1 MKKIL
6 TIEYHD
12 ILYYQNIV
20 STTTPP
26 VSSAPIRIDEE
37 KERILID
44 KFREYRRFKIDWAER
59 DCEGWLNY
67 RQKIY
72 NEIILPMA
80 IKSNIINSTD
90 EHEANVL
97 FTDRFIRFITK
108 IHHDKTTI
116 ENNQKLL
123 KRFAFIEYYTTTVV
137 AIYLG
142 LTYEEF
148 YNLPTKDPDK
158 LRMIFDLG
166 EIVHLLINSDIYEQ
180 ITKAQEEQMKDRAEW
195 RKKVFR
201 N

>member
-1 MKKIL
+1 VKKIL
-6 TIEYHD
+6 TIGYHD

-44 KFREYRRFKIDWAER
+44 KFREYRRFKTDWAER
-59 DCEGWLNY
+59 DSEGWLNY

-72 NEIILPMA
+72 NKVILPMA

-90 EHEANVL
+90 EQEANVF

-108 IHHDKTTI
+108 IHHDKSTI
-116 ENNQKLL
+116 DNQKLL

-166 EIVHLLINSDIYEQ
+166 EIVHLLVNYDIYEQ
-180 ITKAQEEQMKDRAEW
+180 ITKAQEELMKDRAEW
-195 RKKVFR
+195 RKKVFG

>member
-1 MKKIL
+1 VKKIL
-6 TIEYHD
+6 TIGYHD

-20 STTTPP
+20 LTTT
-26 VSSAPIRIDEE
+26 PIRIDEE

-44 KFREYRRFKIDWAER
+44 KFREYRRFKTDWAER
-59 DCEGWLNY
+59 DSEGWLNY

-72 NEIILPMA
+72 NKVILPMA

-90 EHEANVL
+90 EQEANVF

-116 ENNQKLL
+116 DNQKLL

-166 EIVHLLINSDIYEQ
+166 EIVHLLVNYDIYEQ

>member
-1 MKKIL
+1 VKKIL
-6 TIEYHD
+6 TIGYHD

-20 STTTPP
+20 LTTT
-26 VSSAPIRIDEE
+26 PIRIDEE

-59 DCEGWLNY
+59 DSEGWLNY

-72 NEIILPMA
+72 NKVILPMA

-90 EHEANVL
+90 EQEANVF

-116 ENNQKLL
+116 DNQKLL

>member
-1 MKKIL
+1 
-6 TIEYHD
+6 
-12 ILYYQNIV
+12 
-20 STTTPP
+20 
-26 VSSAPIRIDEE
+26 
-37 KERILID
+37 
-44 KFREYRRFKIDWAER
+44 
-59 DCEGWLNY
+59 
-67 RQKIY
+67 
-72 NEIILPMA
+72 MA

>member
-6 TIEYHD
+6 TIGYHD

-20 STTTPP
+20 LTTT
-26 VSSAPIRIDEE
+26 PIRIDEE

-59 DCEGWLNY
+59 DSEGWLNY

-72 NEIILPMA
+72 NKVILPMA

-90 EHEANVL
+90 EQEANVF

-116 ENNQKLL
+116 DNQKLL
-123 KRFAFIEYYTTTVV
+123 KRFAFIEYHTTTVV

>member
-1 MKKIL
+1 VKKIL
-6 TIEYHD
+6 TIGYHD

-20 STTTPP
+20 LTTT
-26 VSSAPIRIDEE
+26 PIRIDEE

-59 DCEGWLNY
+59 DSEGWLNY

-72 NEIILPMA
+72 NEVILPMA

-90 EHEANVL
+90 EQEANVF

-123 KRFAFIEYYTTTVV
+123 KGFAFIEYYTTTVV

>member
-1 MKKIL
+1 MMRNL
-6 TIEYHD
+6 V
-12 ILYYQNIV
+12 L
-20 STTTPP
+20 S
-26 VSSAPIRIDEE
+26 
-37 KERILID
+37 
-44 KFREYRRFKIDWAER
+44 
-59 DCEGWLNY
+59 EGLV
-67 RQKIY
+67 R
-72 NEIILPMA
+72 
-80 IKSNIINSTD
+80 SNSTD

-166 EIVHLLINSDIYEQ
+166 EIVNLLINSDIYEQ
-180 ITKAQEEQMKDRAEW
+180 ITKAQEEQMNDRAEW
-195 RKKVFR
+195 RKKAFR

>member
-1 MKKIL
+1 VKKTL
-6 TIEYHD
+6 TIGYRD

-20 STTTPP
+20 LTTT
-26 VSSAPIRIDEE
+26 PIRIDEE

-44 KFREYRRFKIDWAER
+44 KFREYRRFKTDWAER
-59 DCEGWLNY
+59 DSEGWLNY

-72 NEIILPMA
+72 NKVILPMA

-90 EHEANVL
+90 EQEADVF

-116 ENNQKLL
+116 DNQKLL

-166 EIVHLLINSDIYEQ
+166 EIVHLLVNYDIYEQ

>member
-1 MKKIL
+1 
-6 TIEYHD
+6 
-12 ILYYQNIV
+12 
-20 STTTPP
+20 
-26 VSSAPIRIDEE
+26 
-37 KERILID
+37 
-44 KFREYRRFKIDWAER
+44 
-59 DCEGWLNY
+59 
-67 RQKIY
+67 
-72 NEIILPMA
+72 
-80 IKSNIINSTD
+80 
-90 EHEANVL
+90 
-97 FTDRFIRFITK
+97 
-108 IHHDKTTI
+108 
-116 ENNQKLL
+116 
-123 KRFAFIEYYTTTVV
+123 V

>member
-1 MKKIL
+1 VKKIL
-6 TIEYHD
+6 TIGYHD

-20 STTTPP
+20 LTTT
-26 VSSAPIRIDEE
+26 PIRIDEE

-59 DCEGWLNY
+59 DSEGWLNY

-72 NEIILPMA
+72 NKVILPMA

-90 EHEANVL
+90 EQEANVF

-116 ENNQKLL
+116 DNQKLL
-123 KRFAFIEYYTTTVV
+123 KRFAFIEYHTTTVV

-142 LTYEEF
+142 LTYEEY

>member
-1 MKKIL
+1 VKKIL
-6 TIEYHD
+6 TIGYHD

-20 STTTPP
+20 LTTT
-26 VSSAPIRIDEE
+26 PIRIDEE

-59 DCEGWLNY
+59 DSEGWLNY

-72 NEIILPMA
+72 NKVILPMA

-90 EHEANVL
+90 EQEANVF

-116 ENNQKLL
+116 DNQKLL
-123 KRFAFIEYYTTTVV
+123 KRFAFIEYHTTTVV

>member
-1 MKKIL
+1 VKKIL
-6 TIEYHD
+6 TIGYHD
-12 ILYYQNIV
+12 ILYYQNMV
-20 STTTPP
+20 LTTT
-26 VSSAPIRIDEE
+26 PIRIDEE

-44 KFREYRRFKIDWAER
+44 KFREYRRFKTDWAER
-59 DCEGWLNY
+59 DSEGWLNY

-72 NEIILPMA
+72 NKVILPMA

-90 EHEANVL
+90 EQEADVF

-116 ENNQKLL
+116 DNQKLL

-166 EIVHLLINSDIYEQ
+166 EVVHLLINSDIYEQ

>member
-1 MKKIL
+1 VKKIL
-6 TIEYHD
+6 TIGYHD

-20 STTTPP
+20 LTTT
-26 VSSAPIRIDEE
+26 PIRIDEE

-59 DCEGWLNY
+59 DSEGWLNY

-72 NEIILPMA
+72 NKVILPMA

-90 EHEANVL
+90 EQEADVF

-116 ENNQKLL
+116 DNQKLL

-180 ITKAQEEQMKDRAEW
+180 ITKAQEEQMKDRADW

>member
-1 MKKIL
+1 VKKIL
-6 TIEYHD
+6 TIGYHD

-59 DCEGWLNY
+59 DSEGWLNY

-72 NEIILPMA
+72 NKVILPMA

-90 EHEANVL
+90 EQEANVF

-123 KRFAFIEYYTTTVV
+123 KGFAFIEYYTTTVV

>member
-6 TIEYHD
+6 TIGYHD

-20 STTTPP
+20 LTTT
-26 VSSAPIRIDEE
+26 PIRIDEE

-59 DCEGWLNY
+59 DSEGWLNY

-72 NEIILPMA
+72 NKVILPMA
-80 IKSNIINSTD
+80 IKSNIINPTD
-90 EHEANVL
+90 EQEANVF

-116 ENNQKLL
+116 DNQKLL
-123 KRFAFIEYYTTTVV
+123 KRFAFIEYYTTTVA

>member
-1 MKKIL
+1 VKKIL
-6 TIEYHD
+6 TIGYHD

-20 STTTPP
+20 LTTT
-26 VSSAPIRIDEE
+26 PIRIDEE

-44 KFREYRRFKIDWAER
+44 KFREYRRFKTDWAER
-59 DCEGWLNY
+59 DSEGWLNY

-72 NEIILPMA
+72 NKVILPMA

-90 EHEANVL
+90 EQEADVF

-116 ENNQKLL
+116 DNQKLL

>member
-6 TIEYHD
+6 TIGYHD

-20 STTTPP
+20 LTTT
-26 VSSAPIRIDEE
+26 PIRIDEE

-59 DCEGWLNY
+59 DSEGWLNY

-72 NEIILPMA
+72 NKVILPMA

-90 EHEANVL
+90 EQEANVF

-116 ENNQKLL
+116 DNQKLL
-123 KRFAFIEYYTTTVV
+123 KRFAFIEYYTTTVA

>member
-6 TIEYHD
+6 TIGYHD

-20 STTTPP
+20 LTTT
-26 VSSAPIRIDEE
+26 PIRIDEK

-59 DCEGWLNY
+59 DSEGWLNY

-72 NEIILPMA
+72 NKVILPMA

-90 EHEANVL
+90 EQEANVF

-116 ENNQKLL
+116 DNQKLL

>member
-6 TIEYHD
+6 TIGYHD

-20 STTTPP
+20 LTTT
-26 VSSAPIRIDEE
+26 PIRIDEE

-59 DCEGWLNY
+59 DSEGWLNY

-72 NEIILPMA
+72 NKVILPMA

-90 EHEANVL
+90 EQEANVF

-116 ENNQKLL
+116 DNQKLL

>member
-1 MKKIL
+1 VKKIL
-6 TIEYHD
+6 TIGYHD
-12 ILYYQNIV
+12 IIYYQNIV
-20 STTTPP
+20 LPTT
-26 VSSAPIRIDEE
+26 PIRIDEK

-59 DCEGWLNY
+59 DSEGWLNY

-72 NEIILPMA
+72 NKVILPMA

-90 EHEANVL
+90 EQEANVF

-116 ENNQKLL
+116 DNQKLL

-137 AIYLG
+137 PIYLG

>member
-1 MKKIL
+1 VKKVL
-6 TIEYHD
+6 TIGYHD
-12 ILYYQNIV
+12 ILYYQNILL
-20 STTTPP
+20 TTT
-26 VSSAPIRIDEE
+26 PIRIDEE

-59 DCEGWLNY
+59 DSEGWLNY

-72 NEIILPMA
+72 NKVILPMA

-90 EHEANVL
+90 EQEANVF

-116 ENNQKLL
+116 DNQKLL

-180 ITKAQEEQMKDRAEW
+180 ITKEQEEQMKDRAEW